1 MKSVFVCYLCIKYLS
16 YTIMLIN
23 FSFGN
28 FRSFRDIKSLRMEA
42 GRVEDLSE
50 SVIEKDGFRLLPVAA
65 IYGANSSGKTNV
77 IKAMGMFKDIVRDN
91 SKLNPDDFIQQDP
104 FRLTDDPHAGY
115 TIFEIQFLLDNAVYK
130 YGFDYMP
137 TEIDSEWLYERK
149 IEPNSKEHVLFY
161 REGEDFTL
169 STKYFPEGKNKKKLT
184 TKNRLFLSLVAQLNG
199 EISQKIISYLGEY
212 NIISGLDEHEYKQ
225 ISLRMLDGHLEGYTE
240 AMNLF
245 KKLDLGFTDIDV
257 LNFNFNKTMTKEGTS
272 ERCFEEKMIED
283 VTHFL
288 MTFHNIY
295 DKTGQVVGQTHFFA
309 NDAESNGTLKII
321 GLSGLLFNT
330 LLHGRVLFVD
340 ELDAKLHPMLT
351 RAIVRLFMDKET
363 NPKGAQLVFTTHDTH
378 LLDKK
383 EYLRRDQE
391 YLRRDQEYL
400 RRDQVWFTE
409 KDATEASDLYSLLEF
424 KERNDRNFEKN
435 YIEGRYGAIPFI
447 R

>member
-42 GRVEDLSE
+42 GRVDDLTE

-77 IKAMGMFKDIVRDN
+77 IKALGWFRYIVTKN
-91 SKLNPDDFIQQDP
+91 SKLDPDDTLLQLP
-104 FRLTDDPHAGY
+104 FLLDVQTREAPTV
-115 TIFEIQFLLDNAVYK
+115 FEIQILLDSTVYR
-130 YGFDYMP
+130 YGFEYLP
-137 TEIDSEWLYERK
+137 TEIVSEWLYE
-149 IEPNSKEHVLFY
+149 KEVKPYAKERRLFQ
-161 REGEDFTL
+161 REKQEIDI
-169 STKYFPEGKNKKKLT
+169 SSEYFPEGKNKKKLT
-184 TKNRLFLSLVAQLNG
+184 RTNRLFLSLVAQLNG
-199 EISQKIISYLGEY
+199 NISQKLIKYLSRC
-212 NIISGLDEHEYKQ
+212 NTISGIEGGGYEQLSLKMIEHH
-225 ISLRMLDGHLEGYTE
+225 SEGYQE
-240 AMNLF
+240 AMELF
-245 KKLDLGFTDIDV
+245 KKLDLGFTAIEVEEKEAPNGLKERLAALQDINPEKLQDAKV
-257 LNFNFNKTMTKEGTS
+257 YETYTTHNVYGKEG
-272 ERCFEEKMIED
+272 K
-283 VTHFL
+283 
-288 MTFHNIY
+288 
-295 DKTGQVVGQTHFFA
+295 VVGQTKFNAENF
-309 NDAESNGTLKII
+309 ESNGTNKVISF
-321 GLSGLLFNT
+321 SGPLFNT
-330 LLHGRVLFVD
+330 LLKGKVLFVD

-378 LLDKK
+378 LLDK
-383 EYLRRDQE
+383 EC
-391 YLRRDQEYL
+391 L

>member
-1 MKSVFVCYLCIKYLS
+1 MREKFSQNVMKRILFVIFASTNYYND
-16 YTIMLIN
+16 YMLIN

-42 GRVEDLSE
+42 GRVEDLTE

-91 SKLNPDDFIQQDP
+91 SKLNPDNFIQQDP
-104 FRLTDDPHAGY
+104 FRLTDDPDAGY

-130 YGFDYMP
+130 YGFDYLS

-161 REGEDFTL
+161 REGEDFNV
-169 STKYFPEGKNKKKLT
+169 STKYFPEGKNKKELT

-199 EISQKIISYLGEY
+199 EVSQKIISYLGEY

-245 KKLDLGFTDIDV
+245 KKLDLGFTDIDI

-272 ERCFEEKMIED
+272 ERSFEEKMIED

-295 DKTGQVVGQTHFFA
+295 DEKGQVVGQTHFFA
-309 NDAESNGTLKII
+309 NDTESNGTLKII

-378 LLDKK
+378 LLDK
-383 EYLRRDQE
+383 DC
-391 YLRRDQEYL
+391 L

-435 YIEGRYGAIPFI
+435 YIQGRYGAIPFI

>member
-1 MKSVFVCYLCIKYLS
+1 MKRILFVIFVSNNYYN
-16 YTIMLIN
+16 YMLIN

-28 FRSFRDIKSLRMEA
+28 FRSFRDIKSLSMEA
-42 GRVEDLSE
+42 GRVDDLTE
-50 SVIEKDGFRLLPVAA
+50 SVIEKDGFCLLPVAA
-65 IYGANSSGKTNV
+65 IYGANSSGKSNV
-77 IKAMGMFKDIVRDN
+77 FKAMGVFRYIVIRN
-91 SKLNPDDFIQQDP
+91 SKLDPGDTLFQDP
-104 FRLTDDPHAGY
+104 FLLDVQTQEAP
-115 TIFEIQFLLDNAVYK
+115 TVFEIQFLLDSTVYR
-130 YGFDYMP
+130 YGFEYLS

-169 STKYFPEGKNKKKLT
+169 STKYFPEGKNKKELT

-199 EISQKIISYLGEY
+199 NISQKLIKYLRRC
-212 NIISGLDEHEYKQ
+212 NTISGIEGGGYEKLSLEMIEHH
-225 ISLRMLDGHLEGYTE
+225 SEGYQE
-240 AMNLF
+240 AMELF
-245 KKLDLGFTDIDV
+245 KKLDLGFTEIEVEEKEVPNGLKERLAALQDINPEKLQDAKV
-257 LNFNFNKTMTKEGTS
+257 YETYTTHNVYDKEG
-272 ERCFEEKMIED
+272 K
-283 VTHFL
+283 
-288 MTFHNIY
+288 
-295 DKTGQVVGQTHFFA
+295 VVGHTKFSAENF
-309 NDAESNGTLKII
+309 ESNGTNKVISF
-321 GLSGLLFNT
+321 SGPLFNT
-330 LLHGRVLFVD
+330 LLKGKVLFVD

-378 LLDKK
+378 LLDK
-383 EYLRRDQE
+383 
-391 YLRRDQEYL
+391 EYL

>member
-1 MKSVFVCYLCIKYLS
+1 MKCILFVIFASTNYYND
-16 YTIMLIN
+16 YMLIN

-42 GRVEDLSE
+42 GRVEDLSD
-50 SVIEKDGFRLLPVAA
+50 SVIEKEGFRLLPVAA

-77 IKAMGMFKDIVRDN
+77 IKALGWFRYIVRN
-91 SKLNPDDFIQQDP
+91 NTKLNPDSFIPQNP
-104 FRLTDDPHAGY
+104 FMLDMQTKASP
-115 TIFEIQFLLDNAVYK
+115 TVFEIQFLLDSAVYR
-130 YGFDYMP
+130 YGFEYLP
-137 TEIDSEWLYERK
+137 TKIVSEWLYERK
-149 IEPNSKEHVLFY
+149 IEPNSKEHVLFL
-161 REGEDFTL
+161 RQGEDFTI
-169 STKYFPEGKNKKKLT
+169 STKYFPEGKNKKELT

-199 EISQKIISYLGEY
+199 EVSQKLISYFKCC
-212 NIISGLDEHEYKQ
+212 NTISGLEGEGYKQ
-225 ISLRMLDGHLEGYTE
+225 FSLKMLANKLDGY
-240 AMNLF
+240 AQAINLF
-245 KKLDLGFTDIDV
+245 KKLDLGFTELEVEEFKISDE
-257 LNFNFNKTMTKEGTS
+257 TKEKIATLQ
-272 ERCFEEKMIED
+272 D
-283 VTHFL
+283 VNLKKTLESREYDIYTTH
-288 MTFHNIY
+288 HVY
-295 DKTGQVVGQTHFFA
+295 DKEGKVVGQTRFNAEIF
-309 NDAESNGTLKII
+309 ESNGTNKII
-321 GLSGLLFNT
+321 SFSGPLFDT
-330 LLHGRVLFVD
+330 LLKGKVLFVD

-391 YLRRDQEYL
+391 YLRRDQ
-400 RRDQVWFTE
+400 VWFTE

>member
-1 MKSVFVCYLCIKYLS
+1 
-16 YTIMLIN
+16 MLIN

-42 GRVEDLSE
+42 GRVEDLSD

-77 IKAMGMFKDIVRDN
+77 IKALGMFKNIVRNN
-91 SKLNPDDFIQQDP
+91 SKLNPDNFIQYDS
-104 FRLTDDPHAGY
+104 FSLTDAPHAGY

-130 YGFDYMP
+130 YGFEYLP

-169 STKYFPEGKNKKKLT
+169 STKYFPEGKNKKELT

-212 NIISGLDEHEYKQ
+212 NIISGLDENEYKQ

-295 DKTGQVVGQTHFFA
+295 DKTGQVVGQAHFFA

-378 LLDKK
+378 LLDK
-383 EYLRRDQE
+383 
-391 YLRRDQEYL
+391 EYL

-435 YIEGRYGAIPFI
+435 YIQGRYGAIPFI